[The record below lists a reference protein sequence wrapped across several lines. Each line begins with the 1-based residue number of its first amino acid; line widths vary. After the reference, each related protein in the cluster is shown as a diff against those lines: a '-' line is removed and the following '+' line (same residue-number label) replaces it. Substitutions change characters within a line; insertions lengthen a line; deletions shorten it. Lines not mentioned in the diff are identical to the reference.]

1 MNRQFPV
8 IIIVRDRLTPLLR
21 LLDWLEQ
28 AGQREIW
35 LCDNDSSYE
44 PMAKFLANT
53 SHRVVFNR
61 RNLGHRAPWLS
72 GLAAEVGMDRHFV
85 VTDPDVIPSE
95 TCPFDALDYFADTLD
110 AHHDID
116 KVGFSLRIDDLPN
129 HFLHRESVIAWE
141 RQFWTN
147 RFASGFFFAPID
159 TTFAVYRPGL
169 GHQNSRSLRA
179 RPPYDARHLPWYE
192 NTIDPGEEQR
202 YYVQHADRLVSNW
215 NSDRIPANVR
225 AKLMHL
231 ESGSR
236 PDSGGH
242 PRIQS

>member
-8 IIIVRDRLTPLLR
+8 IIIVRDRLAPLLR

-44 PMAKFLANT
+44 PMVKFLANT

-95 TCPFDALDYFADTLD
+95 TCPYNALDYFADTLD
-110 AHHDID
+110 VHHDID

-169 GHQNSRSLRA
+169 GHQHSLSLRA
-179 RPPYDARHLPWYE
+179 QPPYDARHMPWYE
-192 NTIDPGEEQR
+192 NPIDPGEEQR

-215 NSDRIPANVR
+215 NSGRIPANVR

-231 ESGSR
+231 GSDTR
-236 PDSGGH
+236 PNSGGH